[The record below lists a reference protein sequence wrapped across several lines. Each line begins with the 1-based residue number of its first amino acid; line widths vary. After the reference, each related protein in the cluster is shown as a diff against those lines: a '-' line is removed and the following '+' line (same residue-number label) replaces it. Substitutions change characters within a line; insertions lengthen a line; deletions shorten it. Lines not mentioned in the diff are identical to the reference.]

1 MRKWQTGT
9 KWLGAGTQRFSPLGH
24 LFKLS
29 QSAQIRLEQLFACF
43 AAKGHGFKSEYSV
56 PPPLTHVLE
65 GSTESAWIQA
75 LPSPREVASPSQGEA
90 CGRGSRGVAALSL
103 TGASVLWGHRRSC
116 RPARPALFKST
127 KFTLQERSRQ
137 QKESWIYRK
146 RVWSLLETFL
156 QSSVITLVQTLV
168 LFGIGQA

>member
-103 TGASVLWGHRRSC
+103 TVEHLCCGDTEEAAGLPGQPFSRALNSHYRREVDNSKNHEFIEKEYGAYWKHSCKVLS
-116 RPARPALFKST
+116 
-127 KFTLQERSRQ
+127 
-137 QKESWIYRK
+137 
-146 RVWSLLETFL
+146 SLLSKRWSFL
-156 QSSVITLVQTLV
+156 
-168 LFGIGQA
+168 A